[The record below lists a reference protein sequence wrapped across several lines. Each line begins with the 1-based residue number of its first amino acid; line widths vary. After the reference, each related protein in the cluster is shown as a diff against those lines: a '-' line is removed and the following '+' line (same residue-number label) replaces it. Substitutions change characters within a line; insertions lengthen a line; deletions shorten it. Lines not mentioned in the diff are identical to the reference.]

1 MKEPALKSLS
11 ILPSDA
17 SRPNAGQ
24 SQSSEIILMLNLS
37 MAQIE
42 LALKDSTGSVSELTD
57 SFTAISRALNVIKEV
72 ALQLPGPPG
81 EQTAKTEIE
90 SLLGEVGAKIG
101 IAIMAFQFYDR
112 LSQRLTQVS
121 RNLEGLGELVN
132 DPERLNNP
140 NEWLALQQKIR
151 AKYVTEDD
159 KRMFDVLME
168 TRDLQKALAEIS
180 RVKHDDHQPEGDIE
194 LF

>member
-1 MKEPALKSLS
+1 
-11 ILPSDA
+11 
-17 SRPNAGQ
+17 
-24 SQSSEIILMLNLS
+24 MLNLS

-42 LALKDSTGSVSELTD
+42 LALKDSTGSVNELTD

-72 ALQLPGPPG
+72 AQQLPSPPG
-81 EQTAKTEIE
+81 EPTAKTEIE

-121 RNLEGLGELVN
+121 RNLEGVGELVN
-132 DPERLNNP
+132 DHGRLNNP
-140 NEWLALQQKIR
+140 NEWIALQQKIR
-151 AKYVTEDD
+151 AKYVTEED
-159 KRMFDVLME
+159 KRMFDMLME
-168 TRDLQKALAEIS
+168 TRDLQKVLAEIV
-180 RVKHDDHQPEGDIE
+180 RVKYEDHQPEGDIE